1 MDPNGRL
8 DVQPWMSD
16 PRTRRVLDALAHDG
30 IVARFVGGCVRDALR
45 GLAVGDV
52 DLAIDRP
59 PDDAARAL
67 TRARL
72 KVIPTG
78 IKHGTI
84 TAVSGGRPYEITTLR
99 RDVETDG
106 RHAVVAFTDDWRAD
120 AARRDFTINAMFCDS
135 AGSLWDFFDGRTDL
149 AAGCVRFVGDPA
161 IRIDEDVLRIL
172 RFFRFHAWYGR
183 PPFDAAGL
191 AACRDAADRLR
202 NLSAERV
209 RKELLKL
216 LEATDPAATVEAMAA
231 IGLFGHWLPEYGGVD
246 LLHRVVANER
256 AVSAPADGLRRLS
269 AIIGAAGDATVIG
282 KRLRLST
289 QESLRLTVMLAAE
302 PVIDVARGPAVVR
315 RQIYHLGTALYIDRL
330 MRRAE
335 AHDAGWLEAYR
346 LAMTWTPP
354 ELPIS
359 GGDVLKAGLPAGR
372 RVGGLVAA
380 IEGWWI
386 DHDFAPDRAAC
397 LAELRRRIDLGGG
410 A

>member
-1 MDPNGRL
+1 MR
-8 DVQPWMSD
+8 D
-16 PRTRRVLDALAHDG
+16 PRTRRVLDALARDG
-30 IVARFVGGCVRDALR
+30 ITARFVGGCVRDALSGR
-45 GLAVGDV
+45 AVGDV

-67 TRARL
+67 TRARI

-120 AARRDFTINAMFCDS
+120 AARRDFTINAMFCD
-135 AGSLWDFFDGRTDL
+135 ADGNLWDFFDGREDL
-149 AAGCVRFVGDPA
+149 AAGRVRFVGDPA
-161 IRIDEDVLRIL
+161 TRIDEDVLRIL

-191 AACRDAADRLR
+191 AACRAAVDTLR
-202 NLSAERV
+202 TLSAERV

-216 LEATDPAATVEAMAA
+216 LEAADPAATVETMAA
-231 IGLFGHWLPEYGGVD
+231 IGLFGHWLPEYDGVD
-246 LLHRVVANER
+246 LLHLVVANER
-256 AVSAPADGLRRLS
+256 AVSAADGLRRLS
-269 AIIGAAGDATVIG
+269 AIVGASGDATAIG

-289 QESLRLTVMLAAE
+289 QEALRLTVMLAAE
-302 PVIDVARGPAVVR
+302 PVIDVAHGHTVMR
-315 RQIYHLGTALYIDRL
+315 RQIYHLGSALYIDRL
-330 MRRAE
+330 MRRPG
-335 AHDAGWLEAYR
+335 AGAGGWMEAYR
-346 LAMTWTPP
+346 LASSWTPP

-372 RVGGLVAA
+372 RVGALVAA
-380 IEGWWI
+380 IESWWI
-386 DHDFAPDRAAC
+386 DHDFAPDRPAC
-397 LAELRRRIDLGGG
+397 LVELQRRIELGEG